1 MARDRVGSSII
12 SGESQL
18 RRSEPSEHS
27 EEIPRRSVEVLGEIM
42 RIDAKI
48 AGGPWHKLAQSDGTC
63 GAECSGAIRA
73 LDLDI
78 GLKQRQPVRN
88 REPGLAQGGMAAIAQ
103 RGLLQGSEDCGL
115 RDGWC
120 ERYRRDL
127 RIITISSVIAKYDGA
142 QVVCWPTPDI
152 ALCKP

>member
-12 SGESQL
+12 RGESQL
-18 RRSEPSEHS
+18 RRSEPGEHS
-27 EEIPRRSVEVLGEIM
+27 EEIARRSVKVLGEIM

-48 AGGPWHKLAQSDGTC
+48 AGGPWHKLAQSDGTG

-88 REPGLAQGGMAAIAQ
+88 REPGLAQGGMAAVAQ

-115 RDGWC
+115 RDRWC
-120 ERYRRDL
+120 ERDRRDL
-127 RIITISSVIAKYDGA
+127 RICSSPSVIAKYDGA
-142 QVVCWPTPDI
+142 QVVCWPTRDI